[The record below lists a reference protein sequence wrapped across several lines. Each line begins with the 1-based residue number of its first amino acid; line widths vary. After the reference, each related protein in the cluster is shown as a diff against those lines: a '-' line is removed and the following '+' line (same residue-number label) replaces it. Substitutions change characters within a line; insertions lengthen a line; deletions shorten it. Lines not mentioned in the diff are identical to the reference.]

1 MSSKTNKDISTN
13 NTKSV
18 RILSLGVLGVV
29 GSTFMTTIAPPVF
42 SSSTTRAVTNAP
54 VVSITSP
61 IGGRVVEVN
70 TVGDGS
76 LPLAT
81 IENDRVDR
89 STLIGLTIELTSL
102 QNDLAL
108 KQSIHADYLRRIA
121 DLERDLDRQQAAVII
136 RSDNDLRNAQAHLE
150 IVSLSSANEK
160 NAAERKLSLVKKGV
174 IAGNRDELANTLRLE
189 DTKIVAARL
198 RVEML
203 SADLDNARSG
213 IFVGGEQQSLQDLQR
228 EIRNVKADRS
238 QISIQT
244 ATIQAR
250 IDQLKALANAEEE
263 RIAKLVRADVA
274 ISTQAK
280 LFKTVAQV
288 GKQVSGG
295 DTLAESV
302 SCADAFVVA
311 IFSERQAQSL
321 SLGASVTVEADGWD
335 GPVLGRVER
344 LVPKTTERVDLDYA
358 VPFPPTER
366 RELYAFIAPDAA
378 HSDNGVVS
386 KFCGVGTWVTV
397 SMPKTWVVWTRRQF
411 DNTSSALAGYAGQ
424 LRQHLAAFTD
434 APVTDPGEQARITR
448 VSPRGARLSGTT
460 TLAVAMKPDGARI
473 REKAL

>member
-1 MSSKTNKDISTN
+1 
-13 NTKSV
+13 
-18 RILSLGVLGVV
+18 
-29 GSTFMTTIAPPVF
+29 MTTIAPPVF

-70 TVGDGS
+70 GGADGDGR
-76 LPLAT
+76 LAT

-108 KQSIHADYLRRIA
+108 KQSILEDYFRRIA
-121 DLERDLDRQQAAVII
+121 DLEQDLSRQQAAIVIK
-136 RSDNDLRNAQAHLE
+136 SDNELRNAEAHLE

-160 NAAERKLSLVKKGV
+160 KAAERKLGLVKKGV
-174 IAGNRDELANTLRLE
+174 LAGNKDELANTLKLQ

-203 SADLDNARSG
+203 SADLGNARSG

-228 EIRNVKADRS
+228 EIRNVRADRT
-238 QISIQT
+238 QIGIQA
-244 ATIQAR
+244 ATIKVR
-250 IDQLKALANAEEE
+250 IDQLKALAKVEEE

-274 ISTQAK
+274 ISGQAK

-302 SCADAFVVA
+302 NCADAFVVA

-321 SLGASVTVEADGWD
+321 SLGSSVTVVADGWD
-335 GPVLGRVER
+335 GPVPGRVER

-366 RELYAFIAPDAA
+366 RELYAFIAPDTAR
-378 HSDNGVVS
+378 SDNGAVD
-386 KFCGVGTWVTV
+386 KFCSVGTWVTV

-424 LRQHLAAFTD
+424 LRQQLAALTG
-434 APVTDPGEQARITR
+434 APAADPGEQAKITR
-448 VSPRGARLSGTT
+448 VSPRSARLAAAT
-460 TLAVAMKPDGARI
+460 TLAVAMKPDSVRI
-473 REKAL
+473 NEKAL